1 VPACAQRDGSDRP
14 DEVRRLTLVGWK
26 FEAIE
31 VKPGLTR
38 KDVEAIVLQRAR
50 QHFEWQVR
58 MFGVTAWH
66 KPGGTA
72 RQRYHVRLEASQ
84 SPTGC
89 AH

>member
-1 VPACAQRDGSDRP
+1 MCAKRRLRPP

-26 FEAIE
+26 FEVE

-58 MFGVTAWH
+58 MFGVIAWYR
-66 KPGGTA
+66 PGGTA
-72 RQRYHVRLEASQ
+72 MQ
-84 SPTGC
+84 
-89 AH
+89 